1 MSKDVR
7 YTAVKH
13 LMGVDTILNIKG
25 VFDYIP
31 KTVVSKDLGMNYQTF
46 TRKVEDPRLFTVQEI
61 LMMAELLGVTPEALF
76 TLISNSIVKKK
87 GK

>member
-13 LMGVDTILNIKG
+13 LVGVDTITNIKG

-61 LMMAELLGVTPEALF
+61 LTMAELLGVPSEALF
-76 TLISNSIVKKK
+76 NLIVNSLIKKK

>member
-13 LMGVDTILNIKG
+13 LMGVDTITNIKG

-46 TRKVEDPRLFTVQEI
+46 TRKLEDPRLFTVQEI
-61 LMMAELLGVTPEALF
+61 LMMAELFGAPAEALF
-76 TLISNSIVKKK
+76 TLINNSLVKKK
-87 GK
+87 AK